1 MYLIFCKK
9 LQTVMLKKAAEI
21 KKYEKKIKCIYAHDN
36 VKCTETE
43 GLKFKIKCM
52 PWFENWTAIMSKI
65 KKETK
70 R

>member
-43 GLKFKIKCM
+43 GFSLKLNACHDLKTELQSCQ
-52 PWFENWTAIMSKI
+52 
-65 KKETK
+65 